1 MRTTKNNLYAQSTM
15 ESGDHFK
22 NGASLKSQKS
32 KGNFLIWLFFAFTI
46 VSTTTLMTSC
56 EKVEDEDEDEVTVP
70 IAVTDISLDKTT
82 LTLVADNDYTLKAT
96 VLPANATDKTVTWTS
111 SNTNVATVTQQGK
124 VTAVTAGTVTITAE
138 AGNKAATCEVTV
150 PPVAVTGI
158 SLDKTSL
165 TLFYITS
172 LSLRESYALTT
183 TVLPAN
189 ASGNPITWTSSN
201 KNVATIDQ
209 GKVAATG
216 AGTVTI
222 TAIAGDKTATCDV
235 TVSNDISQIK
245 ISNDINGF
253 TINGVTWATRNVD
266 APGNFAAKPEDPG
279 KFYQW
284 NNKIAWPATGAVS
297 GWVNADIL
305 ASEWADENDPSPNG
319 WRVPTLSEIR
329 SLEQTNPFIL
339 SGSVGSYCVFKM
351 AGDIN
356 AFAIP
361 LSTMRSAETG
371 ILSYDRSHL
380 SWTSTIYPG
389 TTEANYGWVLGINT
403 NNPSVRTSAF
413 DKNAGLPIRSVKK

>member
-56 EKVEDEDEDEVTVP
+56 EKVEDEDEVTVP

-82 LTLVADNDYTLKAT
+82 LTLVADNDYTLTAT

-172 LSLRESYALTT
+172 LSLLESYTLTAT
-183 TVLPAN
+183 LLPAN

-222 TAIAGDKTATCDV
+222 TAIAGDKTATCVV

-245 ISNDINGF
+245 ISDDINGF

-279 KFYQW
+279 KLYQW
-284 NNKIAWPATGAVS
+284 NNKTAWPATGAVS

-319 WRVPTLSEIR
+319 WRVPNLSEIR
-329 SLEQTNPFIL
+329 SLMQAYYFFIT
-339 SGSVGSYCVFKM
+339 SPAGTYCVFKE
-351 AGDIN
+351 AGY
-356 AFAIP
+356 FTGLAIP
-361 LSTMRSAETG
+361 LVAGRSSASG
-371 ILSYDRSHL
+371 DDRSKWTYQL
-380 SWTSTIYPG
+380 VLTWTSTVYPG
-389 TTEANYGWVLGINT
+389 SISAYFLSFFDFSKDLQREQHTNKNDGIT
-403 NNPSVRTSAF
+403 
-413 DKNAGLPIRSVKK
+413 IRSVRK